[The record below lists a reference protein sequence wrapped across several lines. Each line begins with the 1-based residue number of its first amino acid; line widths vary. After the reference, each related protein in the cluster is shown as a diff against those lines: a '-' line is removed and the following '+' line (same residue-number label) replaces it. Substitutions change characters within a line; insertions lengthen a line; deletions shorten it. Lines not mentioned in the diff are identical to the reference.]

1 MPTYDAILNAFVTL
15 FVTMDPIGTAPLFL
29 GLTAG
34 MAASHRRHVA
44 LRGVVLAFLILALFA
59 VTGTKILDGMGI
71 TIAAFRVAGG
81 LLLFYTAF
89 EMIYAKRQ
97 ERKEETSQSAIKEKI
112 ANIAVFPLAIPLIA
126 GPGSISATILLSS
139 QMASNRD
146 IEPWL
151 ATLTLLGV
159 IFTLLVIMGVV
170 LVAAERLDK
179 YLGNTGRMVLSRL
192 LGVLLA
198 ALSVQYVADGARALF
213 G

>member
-1 MPTYDAILNAFVTL
+1 M
-15 FVTMDPIGTAPLFL
+15 
-29 GLTAG
+29 
-34 MAASHRRHVA
+34 
-44 LRGVVLAFLILALFA
+44 
-59 VTGTKILDGMGI
+59 
-71 TIAAFRVAGG
+71 
-81 LLLFYTAF
+81 
-89 EMIYAKRQ
+89 
-97 ERKEETSQSAIKEKI
+97 RKS
-112 ANIAVFPLAIPLIA
+112 
-126 GPGSISATILLSS
+126 GSISATILLSS
-139 QMASNRD
+139 QMASSRD